1 MRKIVLT
8 YGLIAG
14 GIMAAMLLVSG
25 LLMGDGNF
33 AKYGMA
39 FGYASM
45 LLAFTLIFFAIRTYR
60 QQNDNTIS
68 FGRGVGIGMLIVLI
82 SGILY
87 VIGWAFIYHFI
98 VPDFLDKLAA
108 GEIARLQEAK
118 ASAEEIVQV
127 NQQIDSYREM
137 YSNPIT
143 FSLITFI
150 EPLPPGILV
159 TLISALILRKKKVVV
174 G

>member
-14 GIMAAMLLVSG
+14 GIMAVMLLISG
-25 LLMGDGNF
+25 LLMGDSNF
-33 AKYGMA
+33 ASYGMA

-60 QQNDNTIS
+60 QQNDNSIS
-68 FGRGVGIGMLIVLI
+68 FGRGLGIGLLIVLI

-108 GEIARLQEAK
+108 GEMAKLQEAR
-118 ASAEEIVQV
+118 ASAE
-127 NQQIDSYREM
+127 QITQSKEQMDFYREM
-137 YSNPIT
+137 YRSPVM
-143 FSLITFI
+143 FSLLTFI

-159 TLISALILRKKKVVV
+159 TLISALILRRKKAVA
-174 G
+174 